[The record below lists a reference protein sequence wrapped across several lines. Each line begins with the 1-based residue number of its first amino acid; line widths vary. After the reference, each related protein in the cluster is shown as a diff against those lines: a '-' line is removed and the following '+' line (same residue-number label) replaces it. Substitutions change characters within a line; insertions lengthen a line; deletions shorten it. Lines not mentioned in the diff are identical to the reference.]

1 MKKDVRGDISAIVV
15 PSLTERAAEIRL
27 ASAQQSERSKLVSA
41 GSDPRAAADSVH
53 EAADESMHEADSDPS
68 ALVCGLDDGLD
79 GWSTDTTV
87 GDRQGSETPPT
98 RSVSP
103 TYDDAPPSPKPP
115 TVSPFFNVLLNNSLT
130 MEFFVF

>member
-1 MKKDVRGDISAIVV
+1 MKKDVRGDLSAMVV

-27 ASAQQSERSKLVSA
+27 ANAQHSKCPKLA
-41 GSDPRAAADSVH
+41 SDQQRADADNVQPSADSVQ
-53 EAADESMHEADSDPS
+53 S
-68 ALVCGLDDGLD
+68 AGPAELGLDDDYSSLD
-79 GWSTDTTV
+79 GWSTDYSS

-98 RSVSP
+98 PSTRAVSP
-103 TYDDAPPSPKPP
+103 TYDDMPVSPKKP